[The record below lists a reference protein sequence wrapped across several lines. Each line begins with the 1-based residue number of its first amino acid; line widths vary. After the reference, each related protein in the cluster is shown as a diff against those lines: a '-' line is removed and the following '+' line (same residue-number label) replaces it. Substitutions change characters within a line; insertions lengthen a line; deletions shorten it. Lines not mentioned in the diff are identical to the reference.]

1 MSVRWGFIG
10 ASIWARTRMIPA
22 VQAVEDAVAV
32 GVFSTSP
39 ERGETVRRETELQR
53 AYRSLE
59 ELLADP
65 ALDAV
70 YVSTTNDLHA
80 EQTIAAARAGKH
92 VLCEKPLALSVE
104 DGIRMQRACAEAG
117 VVLATNHHARGAA
130 TIQAMRDLVADD
142 AIGNVIA
149 GRVFHAGLL
158 PEAMR
163 TWRLSRKE
171 SGAGVIF
178 DLTVHDIDTVRF
190 LFNDEVADVTAVTA
204 NQGMAQNEVED
215 SVMGVLRMRGGQLV
229 SFHDAFTVPHAGS
242 GVELH
247 GTTGSLIGRDVMSA
261 EPTGEVLLRRSDKI
275 EQIEIPERWPLYEHA
290 IRCFDA
296 AVCGEGEA
304 LASGQDGLASVAV
317 AVAAAESGRSRRA
330 VVPAHV

>member
-261 EPTGEVLLRRSDKI
+261 EPTGEVLLRRSDTI